1 VIREVKAVIRPQR
14 LDHVMEALH
23 EIPDLPGVTV
33 SKVHAYSGSRSRD
46 PELPPESVETDFTKL
61 EIVPPVEEF
70 MRIRDVGGA
79 DSGVYLYTGD
89 RTDSS
94 VPIRLLQSTGCFV
107 ALALRAWPSPT
118 PPRRTAWS
126 AEGLIAAP
134 LQHMLSA
141 HEH

>member
-1 VIREVKAVIRPQR
+1 MIREVKAVIRPQR

-89 RTDSS
+89 EQT
-94 VPIRLLQSTGCFV
+94 IQYRLVCYSPLVVS
-107 ALALRAWPSPT
+107 WPWRCGRGLH
-118 PPRRTAWS
+118 PPRR
-126 AEGLIAAP
+126 GGP
-134 LQHMLSA
+134 PGQRKG
-141 HEH
+141 